1 MSVVWYG
8 RVVPLG
14 WLTVLALL
22 LSPLAAAH
30 WSRLIGVEQV
40 FAPLRARLRK
50 GGRFA
55 SWLLGGFE
63 CATCSATQFAVF
75 VPLGIGAGFGI
86 YTVFDVRAGLWVAA
100 GLETVVVGL
109 GLASLAVVA
118 RHAMDATGGAWQW
131 KSGHTKTYDSAE
143 LTQGPRFTIVHVRTT
158 NGNTD
163 IAVAPVSAT
172 DTLAMPANIGEIFVV
187 PTESANLPPDGWDR
201 YTPPTLAELF
211 GDQ

>member
-1 MSVVWYG
+1 MPVVRHR

-40 FAPLRARLRK
+40 FAPLRSRLRK

-55 SWLLGGFE
+55 LWLLGGFE

-75 VPLGIGAGFGI
+75 VPVGVGAGFG
-86 YTVFDVRAGLWVAA
+86 VFAAFDISAGLWVAA
-100 GLETVVVGL
+100 GLETIVVGL

-131 KSGHTKTYDSAE
+131 KSSHTKTYDSSE
-143 LTQGPRFTIVHVRTT
+143 LSQGPRFTIVHVRTID
-158 NGNTD
+158 GQTD
-163 IAVAPVSAT
+163 IALAPVSAT
-172 DTLAMPANIGEIFVV
+172 DTLAMPTGIGEIFVV
-187 PTESANLPPDGWDR
+187 STESANLPPDGWDR
-201 YTPPTLAELF
+201 YTPPALAELF
-211 GDQ
+211 GDL

>member
-1 MSVVWYG
+1 MSVVWHG

-63 CATCSATQFAVF
+63 CATCAATQFAVF
-75 VPLGIGAGFGI
+75 VPLGIGFGFGVF
-86 YTVFDVRAGLWVAA
+86 TVFDVRAGLWAAA

-118 RHAMDATGGAWQW
+118 RHAMDA
-131 KSGHTKTYDSAE
+131 K
-143 LTQGPRFTIVHVRTT
+143 GPRFTIVHVRTN
-158 NGNTD
+158 NGQTD

-172 DTLAMPANIGEIFVV
+172 DTLAMPTNIGEIFVV